1 MADTAVRMSPTGK
14 KIRKTLL
21 GRKVGMT
28 QIFDEN
34 GVRVPVTVLEA
45 GPCVVLQ
52 VKTPEKDGYSAV
64 QLGFAATKKKAL
76 KPQEGL
82 FAKVGGQAMKWI
94 REVPFV
100 ESADLIGASPEA
112 KEIKAGDKV
121 GAVVFQNIKCVDVR
135 GICKGKG
142 FQGVIKR
149 HHFNAG
155 PKSRGTKNIREP
167 GSTGMHTDPGR
178 ILKGKKMPGHLGA
191 VPRKARNL
199 RVIRV
204 DGEKNLLLVRGAVPG
219 PNGGYVYI
227 EESLRQ
233 K

>member
-1 MADTAVRMSPTGK
+1 MADAAVRMSPKGK
-14 KIRKTLL
+14 KIRRTLL

-100 ESADLIGASPEA
+100 EIGDLIGASPEA

-121 GAVVFQNIKCVDVR
+121 GAAVFQNIKCVDVG

-178 ILKGKKMPGHLGA
+178 VLKGKKMPGHLGA
-191 VPRKARNL
+191 VPRKVRNIKVV
-199 RVIRV
+199 RI
-204 DGEKNLLLVRGAVPG
+204 EPEANLMLVRGAVPG
-219 PNGGYVYI
+219 PNGGFLTI